1 MSHDFDVAIVGA
13 GAAGVGMALALQKVP
28 DLNFVVLESGLIG
41 ESFKNWPKQTRFI
54 TPSFHSTPFGLADL
68 NAVNELSSPAIHS
81 GSEHLSGQQ
90 YADYLTFVA
99 VHHRLPIEEEC
110 KVHTVDKSETDR
122 FTLHTTHGA
131 IKANFLIWATGEY
144 QFPDLNPFEGAE
156 HCAHYANVDDWKNF
170 PEKEYLVIGGYES
183 GVDTSVNLIK
193 QGSKVTLLV
202 RKESWDQESF
212 YDPSL
217 SLSPY
222 SRDRLY
228 EAMDSG
234 RLEICFGV
242 DVNLAIK
249 EESGDFQVYAKDG
262 RSWQTSQKPI
272 IGTGFI
278 KGGGASQISDLWD
291 WNEKGDIV
299 LSEFDESVKTPG
311 LFLVGPS
318 VRQEQGIYCFIYK
331 FRQRFGLIAC
341 LIAESLSLDSSHVLP
356 PSAPWGHF
364 GNSEC
369 CEGCEC

>member
-1 MSHDFDVAIVGA
+1 MSNYFDVAIVGA

-28 DLNFVVLESGLIG
+28 NMNFVVLESGLIG
-41 ESFKNWPKQTRFI
+41 ESFKRWPVQTRFI

-81 GSEHLSGQQ
+81 GSEHLSGEQ
-90 YADYLTFVA
+90 YANYLTFLA

-110 KVHTVDKSETDR
+110 KVHRVEKNQADG
-122 FTLHTTHGA
+122 FTLHTTHGE
-131 IKANFLIWATGEY
+131 IKSLYLIWATGEY
-144 QFPDLNPFEGAE
+144 QFPDLNPFTGAE
-156 HCAHYANVDDWKNF
+156 HCVHYANVDDWRKF
-170 PEKEYLVIGGYES
+170 SEPEYLVVGGYES
-183 GVDTSVNLIK
+183 GVDTTVNLIK
-193 QGSKVTLLV
+193 QGSKVNLLV

-234 RLEICFGV
+234 RLEINFGA
-242 DVNLAIK
+242 DVNLVTK
-249 EESGDFQVYAKDG
+249 NDSGSYEVATKDG
-262 RSWQTSQKPI
+262 RSWQTQQSPI

-278 KGGGASQISDLWD
+278 KGGGASQIFDLWG
-291 WNEKGDIV
+291 WNDKGDIV
-299 LSEFDESVKTPG
+299 LSEFDESTKTPG

-331 FRQRFGLIAC
+331 FRQRFGSIAC
-341 LIAESLSLDSSHVLP
+341 LLAESLCLDSSGVLP
-356 PSAPWGHF
+356 PSAPWSQF